1 MGSKQQEESDDVRRL
16 GALVI
21 KCWRG
26 LRILCSILAIATI
39 APAQKAPPF
48 KTLVSFDG
56 TNGSGPAAAPVQGL
70 DGNLYGTS
78 FGGGSG
84 NCGAG
89 CGTVFKITPEGA
101 LTTLHNFDGTDGS
114 GPGALVQATSGNLY
128 GTTQSGGA
136 NDNGTV
142 FKITPKGTLTTLHN
156 FDGTDGFSPS
166 GLVQAAN
173 GNFYGT
179 TGFGGAYGYGTVYKI
194 APEGTLTT
202 LLSFEGADG
211 AGPSGLVQATDGNFY
226 GTTSEGG
233 DLSCTLNPGYGC
245 GTVFKMTPAGKL
257 TTLYNFDGTDGF
269 SPSGL
274 VQAANGNFYG
284 STYAGGDLLPACVT
298 VGPPVGCGTVFEIT
312 TAGKLATVHS
322 FDFID
327 GALPFG
333 RLVQATNGNFYGT
346 NSIGGANCAPYGCG
360 TVFEIATG
368 GKLNTLHSFD
378 QADGAV
384 PEAGLV
390 QATNGA
396 FYGTTYVG
404 GASFDGTVFSLSVG
418 LGPFVE
424 TLLTLGKVGTPVL
437 ILGNILTGATSVT
450 FNGTPAAFTVKSGTV
465 ISTTVPSGATTGP
478 VQVVTPSVTLTSNVS
493 FQVLP

>member
-1 MGSKQQEESDDVRRL
+1 MRSKQQEESDDVRRL

-26 LRILCSILAIATI
+26 LGILCSILAIATV

-56 TNGSGPAAAPVQGL
+56 TNGIGPAAAPVQGL
-70 DGNLYGTS
+70 DGNLYGTT
-78 FGGGSG
+78 FEGGSG

-89 CGTVFKITPEGA
+89 CGTVFKITPE
-101 LTTLHNFDGTDGS
+101 
-114 GPGALVQATSGNLY
+114 
-128 GTTQSGGA
+128 
-136 NDNGTV
+136 
-142 FKITPKGTLTTLHN
+142 GTLTTLHN

-166 GLVQAAN
+166 GLVQATD

-179 TGFGGAYGYGTVYKI
+179 TGGGGDLSCTLNPGYGCGTVFKMTP
-194 APEGTLTT
+194 AGTLTT

-211 AGPSGLVQATDGNFY
+211 AGPSGLVQATDRNFY
-226 GTTSEGG
+226 GITSGGG

-257 TTLYNFDGTDGF
+257 TTLYSFDGTDVF

-312 TAGKLATVHS
+312 AAGKLATVHS

-346 NSIGGANCAPYGCG
+346 TSIGGANCAPYGCG
-360 TVFEIATG
+360 TVFEITTS
-368 GKLNTLHSFD
+368 GKLTTLHSFD
-378 QADGAV
+378 QTDGAA

-396 FYGTTYVG
+396 FYGTTYFG
-404 GASFDGTVFSLSVG
+404 GAGPEGTVFSLSAG

-424 TLLTLGKVGTPVL
+424 TLLTLGKVGTPVS
-437 ILGNILTGATSVT
+437 ILGNNLTGATSVT